1 LTEVELS
8 ASLAHVDIAMLAEE
22 IDSLREHVQLLTASH
37 SELRQQNERLASERE
52 RYRELYLQLLEQCK
66 RLERGLLA
74 GPKAERLSL
83 EDTQLTLAILGA
95 LLERKAP
102 SEGEPTEAPAG
113 PPAASPRAKPTGR
126 KPLPEHLPK
135 VVIEIVP
142 DEVQREG
149 LDAFERIGEE
159 VSETVEKR
167 PASLVCVHLVRPK
180 FVRKDRERLSATSVR
195 IAEVPEL
202 PIERGVAG
210 PALLADTIVR
220 RWADHLPLHRLEGIY
235 AREGLAL
242 ARSTLCGWH
251 DQLRPLVDPLVEAM
265 WEDAKTAPYLCTDAT
280 GVLVQ
285 AKQRCR
291 RGHFFVVVAPERHVL
306 FRYTPTHDKKAVDRM
321 LAGYQGY
328 LVADA
333 HAVYDHL
340 YAGGQVIEVGC
351 WSHCRRYFF
360 ESLSTDPERARTALA
375 YLQGL
380 FQIERRIA
388 ECSRHERSTVRHR
401 ESRPLVEGF
410 FAWCEAQAAS
420 VLDDTPIAKGIRYAR
435 NQRQAL
441 ERFLEDARLPIH
453 NNVSEREL
461 RREAVGRKNW
471 LFVGSDQGA
480 EVNAT
485 FVSLLA
491 SCQMHGLE
499 PWSYLRDLFCLL
511 PRWPKRRVLELAPT
525 SWQQTLERE
534 DTQQRLAANVYRKV
548 ALGEIG

>member
-1 LTEVELS
+1 MDVAQLSEELG
-8 ASLAHVDIAMLAEE
+8 L
-22 IDSLREHVQLLTASH
+22 LRDQVHQLTAT
-37 SELRQQNERLASERE
+37 NETLASERS

-74 GPKAERLSL
+74 GQKAERLSL
-83 EDTQLTLAILGA
+83 DDAQLTLAILGT
-95 LLERKAP
+95 LLARQGAGEESAP
-102 SEGEPTEAPAG
+102 EAPASEPAKRARLK
-113 PPAASPRAKPTGR
+113 PPGR
-126 KPLPEHLPK
+126 KPLPEQLPR
-135 VVIEIVP
+135 VEIELIP

-149 LDAFERIGEE
+149 LDAFERIGAE
-159 VSETVEKR
+159 VSDTIEKR
-167 PASLVCVHLVRPK
+167 PASLVCVHIVRPK
-180 FVRKDRERLSATSVR
+180 FVRKDRDRLSATSVR
-195 IAEVPEL
+195 IAEVLEL

-220 RWADHLPLHRLEGIY
+220 RWADHLPLHRLERIY
-235 AREGLAL
+235 AREGLEL
-242 ARSTLCGWH
+242 ARSTLCGWY
-251 DQLRPLVDPLVEAM
+251 DQLRPLVDPVVEAM

-306 FRYTPTHDKKAVDRM
+306 FRYTPTHDAKAVDRM
-321 LAGYQGY
+321 LAGYRGY

-388 ECSRHERSTVRHR
+388 EFSRHERSTVRHR

-410 FAWCEAQAAS
+410 FAWCEAQAEH

-435 NQRQAL
+435 NQQRAL
-441 ERFLEDARLPIH
+441 VRFLEDGRLPLH

-461 RREAVGRKNW
+461 RREAIGVSLCFTSSSTWNRK
-471 LFVGSDQGA
+471 GA
-480 EVNAT
+480 IVARNAT
-485 FVSLLA
+485 RALDRPA
-491 SCQMHGLE
+491 IRE
-499 PWSYLRDLFCLL
+499 
-511 PRWPKRRVLELAPT
+511 RVLHGG
-525 SWQQTLERE
+525 
-534 DTQQRLAANVYRKV
+534 RL
-548 ALGEIG
+548 

>member
-1 LTEVELS
+1 VDPAQLTEDLS
-8 ASLAHVDIAMLAEE
+8 
-22 IDSLREHVQLLTASH
+22 SLRDQVHELTAV
-37 SELRQQNERLASERE
+37 NERLASERE

-74 GPKAERLSL
+74 GQKAERLSPG
-83 EDTQLTLAILGA
+83 DAQLTLAILGS
-95 LLERKAP
+95 LLAHQSAP
-102 SEGEPTEAPAG
+102 DETAAEA
-113 PPAASPRAKPTGR
+113 AASERAKPERPKPTGR
-126 KPLPEHLPK
+126 RPLPEHLPR
-135 VVIEIVP
+135 VEIELIP
-142 DEVQREG
+142 EEVQREG
-149 LDAFERIGEE
+149 LDAYLRIGQE
-159 VSETVEKR
+159 VCETVEKR
-167 PASLVCVHLVRPK
+167 PASLVRVHVIRPK
-180 FVRKDRERLSATSVR
+180 FVRKDRERLAETAVR
-195 IAEVPEL
+195 VAEVPEL

-220 RWADHLPLHRLEGIY
+220 RWSDHLPLHRLERIY
-235 AREGLAL
+235 AREGLEL

-285 AKQRCR
+285 AKERCR

-306 FRYTPTHDKKAVDRM
+306 FRYTPTHDAKAVDRM

-388 ECSRHERSTVRHR
+388 EFSRYERSTVRNR
-401 ESRPLVEGF
+401 ESRPLAEGF
-410 FAWCEAQAAS
+410 FAWCEAQAAQ

-435 NQRQAL
+435 NQQRAL
-441 ERFLEDARLPIH
+441 ARFLEDGRLPLH

-471 LFVGSDQGA
+471 IFVGSDQGA

-511 PRWPKRRVLELAPT
+511 PRWPKRRVLELAPA
-525 SWQQTLERE
+525 SWQQTLEQV
-534 DTQQRLAANVYRKV
+534 DTQQRLDANVYRKV

>member
-8 ASLAHVDIAMLAEE
+8 ASLAHVDVAEE
-22 IDSLREHVQLLTASH
+22 IASLREHVQLLTTSH
-37 SELRQQNERLASERE
+37 GELRQQNEKLACERE
-52 RYRELYLQLLEQCK
+52 RYRELYLQLLELCK

-74 GPKAERLSL
+74 GQKAERLSFD
-83 EDTQLTLAILGA
+83 DTQLTLAILGA
-95 LLERKAP
+95 LLARKDAP
-102 SEGEPTEAPAG
+102 EEVPAAAPASETQK
-113 PPAASPRAKPTGR
+113 PPRSKPSGR

-159 VSETVEKR
+159 VCDTLER
-167 PASLVCVHLVRPK
+167 RQASLVNVRIVRPK
-180 FVRKDRERLSATSVR
+180 FVRKDRERLAATSVQ

-202 PIERGVAG
+202 PIERGLAG
-210 PALLADTIVR
+210 PGLLADTIVR
-220 RWADHLPLHRLEGIY
+220 RWADHLPLNRLERIY
-235 AREGLAL
+235 GREGIEL

-251 DQLRPLVDPLVEAM
+251 EQLRPLVDPLVEAM
-265 WEDAKTAPYLCTDAT
+265 WEDAMSAPYLCTDAT

-285 AKQRCR
+285 AKERCR
-291 RGHFFVVVAPERHVL
+291 NGHFFVVVAPERHVL
-306 FRYTPTHDKKAVDRM
+306 FRYTPTHDAKAVDRM
-321 LAGYQGY
+321 LSGYQGY

-340 YAGGQVIEVGC
+340 YVGGQVVEVGC
-351 WSHCRRYFF
+351 WAHCRRYFF
-360 ESLSTDPERARTALA
+360 KSLATDPERAREALA
-375 YLQGL
+375 YLRGL

-388 ECSRHERSTVRHR
+388 EFSRHQRLTLRNR

-410 FAWCEAQAAS
+410 FAWCDAQALQ
-420 VLDDTPIAKGIRYAR
+420 VLDDTPIAKGIGYAR
-435 NQRQAL
+435 NQRKAL
-441 ERFLEDARLPIH
+441 ERFLEDGRLPIH

-471 LFVGSDQGA
+471 IFVGSDQAA
-480 EVNAT
+480 EVNAA

-499 PWSYLRDLFCLL
+499 PWAYLRDLLCLL
-511 PRWPKRRVLELAPT
+511 PRWPKRRVLELAPAF
-525 SWQQTLERE
+525 WHKTLEQQ

-548 ALGEIG
+548 ALGELG